1 MRVLAVLAEA
11 RNEPMVY
18 LTLVAGIL
26 LLLIGGDV
34 LVRGAV
40 SMAVKLDIP
49 TLVIGLTIVA
59 FGTSAPELVI
69 SLRAALAGSP
79 GIAVG
84 NVVGSNIAN
93 IFLVLGI
100 PALIAATNCD
110 QPFIKR
116 NMLYV
121 LGASLLFITL
131 CFNGPLSFW
140 HGAILFGCMVAFLV
154 ESGRRAAQRS
164 DEATVV
170 GEEAIELID
179 GVSGVPTRNWAI
191 ALFLIIGLVALPI
204 GAQMT
209 VSSASMIAIAFGV
222 SEVTVGLTI
231 VALGTSLPELST
243 TMAAAMRGH
252 CGLALGN
259 VLGSNLFNIL
269 AIMGLTAMVVPVPI
283 PDVVKNV
290 DIWVML
296 GAALAITPFVLGRKC
311 ITWQFGLVFVSCY
324 VLYISF
330 VFMPRAAQMAAIAAN

>member
-1 MRVLAVLAEA
+1 
-11 RNEPMVY
+11 MVY
-18 LTLVAGIL
+18 FTLAAGIV

-40 SMAVKLDIP
+40 SLAVKLDIP

-121 LGASLLFITL
+121 VGASLLFITM
-131 CFNGPLSFW
+131 CFNGPLTFW
-140 HGAILFGCMVAFLV
+140 HGAILFGFMVAFLV
-154 ESGRRAAQRS
+154 ESGRRAARRS
-164 DEATVV
+164 DAATEI

-179 GVSGVPTRNWAI
+179 GVSGVPTHNWVI
-191 ALFLIIGLVALPI
+191 AMFLIIGLVALPI

-209 VSSASMIAIAFGV
+209 VTAASAIATTFGV
-222 SEVTVGLTI
+222 SEVTVGLTV

-243 TMAAAMRGH
+243 TISAALRGH

-269 AIMGLTAMVVPVPI
+269 AIMGLTAMVVPVPVPEVI
-283 PDVVKNV
+283 KSV

-296 GAALAITPFVLGRKC
+296 AAALAITPFVLRAKH
-311 ITWQFGLVFVSCY
+311 ITWKIGLVFVSCY

>member
-1 MRVLAVLAEA
+1 
-11 RNEPMVY
+11 MVY
-18 LTLVAGIL
+18 LTLAAGIV

-40 SMAVKLDIP
+40 SLAVKLDIP

-69 SLRAALAGSP
+69 SLRAALAGSS
-79 GIAVG
+79 GIAIG

-93 IFLVLGI
+93 ILLVLGI

-116 NMLYV
+116 NTLYV
-121 LGASLLFITL
+121 IGASLIFITL

-140 HGAILFGCMVAFLV
+140 HGVILFGLMVAFLV

-164 DEATVV
+164 DEETVI
-170 GEEAIELID
+170 GQEAIELID
-179 GVSGVPTRNWAI
+179 GVSGVPQRNWAV
-191 ALFLIIGLVALPI
+191 ALFLAIGLVALPI

-209 VSSASMIAIAFGV
+209 VSAAAQIAKDFGV
-222 SEVTVGLTI
+222 SEAAVGLTL

-243 TMAAAMRGH
+243 TVAAALRGQ

-269 AIMGLTAMVVPVPI
+269 AIMGLTAMVVPVPVPEVI
-283 PDVVKNV
+283 KSIDV
-290 DIWVML
+290 WVML
-296 GAALAITPFVLGRKC
+296 AAALAITPFVLRRKC

-324 VLYISF
+324 LMYISF
-330 VFMPRAAQMAAIAAN
+330 VFMPRAAQIAAVAAN

>member
-1 MRVLAVLAEA
+1 
-11 RNEPMVY
+11 MVY
-18 LTLVAGIL
+18 LTLAAGIV

-40 SMAVKLDIP
+40 SLAVRLDIP

-69 SLRAALAGSP
+69 SLRAALAGSS

-93 IFLVLGI
+93 VFLVLGI
-100 PALIAATNCD
+100 PALIATTNCD

-116 NMLYV
+116 NMMYV
-121 LGASLLFITL
+121 IGASLVFILL
-131 CFNGPLSFW
+131 CFNGPLTFW
-140 HGAILFGCMVAFLV
+140 HGAILFGLMVAFLV
-154 ESGRRAAQRS
+154 ESGRRAAKRS
-164 DEATVV
+164 DAAAVI

-179 GVSGVPTRNWAI
+179 GVSGVPHRNWSI
-191 ALFLIIGLVALPI
+191 VLFLAIGLIALPI

-209 VSSASMIAIAFGV
+209 VSAASEIARDFGI
-222 SEVTVGLTI
+222 SEATVGLTLI
-231 VALGTSLPELST
+231 ALGTSLPELAT
-243 TMAAAMRGH
+243 TMSAAIRGQ

-283 PDVVKNV
+283 PEVITRIDL
-290 DIWVML
+290 WVML
-296 GAALAITPFVLGRKC
+296 AAALAIAPFVLRRKC
-311 ITWQFGLVFVSCY
+311 ISWPAGIVFVACY
-324 VLYISF
+324 LLYISF
-330 VFMPRAAQMAAIAAN
+330 VFIPRAGQIAQLASQ

>member
-1 MRVLAVLAEA
+1 
-11 RNEPMVY
+11 MVY
-18 LTLVAGIL
+18 LTLVAGIV

-40 SMAVKLDIP
+40 SLAVRLDIP

-69 SLRAALAGSP
+69 SLRAALAGSS

-93 IFLVLGI
+93 IFLVLGV

-121 LGASLLFITL
+121 IGASLVFITL
-131 CFNGPLSFW
+131 CFNGPLTFW
-140 HGAILFGCMVAFLV
+140 HGAILFGLMVAFLV

-164 DEATVV
+164 DAATVI

-179 GVSGVPTRNWAI
+179 GVSGVPHRNWSI
-191 ALFLIIGLVALPI
+191 VLFLAIGLVGLPI

-209 VSSASMIAIAFGV
+209 VSSASEIARNFGI
-222 SEVTVGLTI
+222 SEAAVGLTLI
-231 VALGTSLPELST
+231 AVGTSLPELAT
-243 TMAAAMRGH
+243 TLAAAIRGQ

-269 AIMGLTAMVVPVPI
+269 AIMGLTAMVVPVPV
-283 PDVVKNV
+283 PDVIKSV

-296 GAALAITPFVLGRKC
+296 AAALAVSPFVLRRSC
-311 ITWQFGLVFVSCY
+311 ISWRAGIVFVGCY
-324 VLYISF
+324 LLYIAF
-330 VFMPRAAQMAAIAAN
+330 VFMPRAQQIAELAAQ

>member
-1 MRVLAVLAEA
+1 
-11 RNEPMVY
+11 MVY
-18 LTLVAGIL
+18 FTLAAGIA

-40 SMAVKLDIP
+40 SLAVKLDIP

-69 SLRAALAGSP
+69 SLRAALAGSS
-79 GIAVG
+79 GISIG

-100 PALIAATNCD
+100 PALIATTNCD

-121 LGASLLFITL
+121 IGASLVFITL

-140 HGAILFGCMVAFLV
+140 HGAILFGLMVAFLV

-164 DEATVV
+164 DAAAVI

-179 GVSGVPTRNWAI
+179 GVSGVPTSNWAI
-191 ALFLIIGLVALPI
+191 ALFLAIGLIGLPI

-209 VSSASMIAIAFGV
+209 VSSASEIARNFGI
-222 SEVTVGLTI
+222 SEATVGLTI
-231 VALGTSLPELST
+231 IALGTSLPELAT
-243 TMAAAMRGH
+243 TVAAAVRGH

-269 AIMGLTAMVVPVPI
+269 AIMGLTAMVIPVPVPNVI
-283 PDVVKNV
+283 KNIDVW
-290 DIWVML
+290 IML
-296 GAALAITPFVLGRKC
+296 AAALAITPFVLRRRC
-311 ITWQFGLVFVSCY
+311 ITWPAGLVFVSCY
-324 VLYISF
+324 LLYISF
-330 VFMPRAAQMAAIAAN
+330 VFMPRAAQMAAASVN

>member
-1 MRVLAVLAEA
+1 
-11 RNEPMVY
+11 MVY
-18 LTLVAGIL
+18 LTLVAGIV

-40 SMAVKLDIP
+40 SLAVRLDIP

-69 SLRAALAGSP
+69 SLRAALAGSS
-79 GIAVG
+79 GISIG

-93 IFLVLGI
+93 IFLVLGV

-121 LGASLLFITL
+121 LGASLVFIMF

-140 HGAILFGCMVAFLV
+140 HGAVLFGLMVAFLV
-154 ESGRRAAQRS
+154 ESGRRAARRS
-164 DEATVV
+164 DSATVI
-170 GEEAIELID
+170 GEEAIEMID
-179 GVSGVPTRNWAI
+179 GVSGVPHRNWSI
-191 ALFLIIGLVALPI
+191 MLFLAIGLIALPI

-209 VSSASMIAIAFGV
+209 VSAASEIAKDFGV
-222 SEVTVGLTI
+222 SEAAVGLTLI
-231 VALGTSLPELST
+231 ALGTSLPELAT
-243 TMAAAMRGH
+243 TLAAAIRGQ

-269 AIMGLTAMVVPVPI
+269 AIMGLTAMVVPVPVPEVI
-283 PDVVKNV
+283 TSIDV
-290 DIWVML
+290 WVML
-296 GAALAITPFVLGRKC
+296 AAALAITPFVLRRKT
-311 ITWQFGLVFVSCY
+311 IGWPAGIVFVGCY
-324 VLYISF
+324 LLYIAV
-330 VFMPRAAQMAAIAAN
+330 VFMPRAAQITALASH

>member
-1 MRVLAVLAEA
+1 MEYFTLAAGLVLL
-11 RNEPMVY
+11 
-18 LTLVAGIL
+18 LVAGDI
-26 LLLIGGDV
+26 

-40 SMAVKLDIP
+40 SLAVKLEIP

-79 GIAVG
+79 GIAIG

-93 IFLVLGI
+93 VFLVLGV

-116 NMLYV
+116 NTCYV
-121 LGASLLFITL
+121 IGASLLFIAL
-131 CFNGPLSFW
+131 CYAGPLSFW

-154 ESGRRAAQRS
+154 ESGRRAARRTETTTKTC
-164 DEATVV
+164 D
-170 GEEAIELID
+170 GPIEIID
-179 GVSGVPTRNWAI
+179 GVSGVPARNWAI
-191 ALFLIIGLVALPI
+191 AAFLIIGLTGLPI

-209 VSSASMIAIAFGV
+209 VSAATQIAKDFGI
-222 SEVTVGLTI
+222 SEATVGLTI
-231 VALGTSLPELST
+231 IALGTSLPELST
-243 TMAAAMRGH
+243 TVSAAFRGH

-269 AIMGLTAMVVPVPI
+269 AVMGLTAMVTPVPVPDI
-283 PDVVKNV
+283 IKQV

-296 GAALAITPFVLGRKC
+296 AAILAITPFILGKRHITRK
-311 ITWQFGLVFVSCY
+311 FGVVFVGCY
-324 VLYISF
+324 LLYISL
-330 VFMPRAAQMAAIAAN
+330 VFIPRGSEMAAIAAN

>member
-1 MRVLAVLAEA
+1 MEYFTLAAGL
-11 RNEPMVY
+11 
-18 LTLVAGIL
+18 LLLLVAGDI
-26 LLLIGGDV
+26 

-40 SMAVKLDIP
+40 SLAVKLDIP
-49 TLVIGLTIVA
+49 TMVIGLTIVA

-69 SLRAALAGSP
+69 SLRAALAGSS
-79 GIAVG
+79 GIAIG

-93 IFLVLGI
+93 IFLVLGV

-116 NMLYV
+116 NTFYV
-121 LGASLLFITL
+121 IGASLLFIAL

-154 ESGRRAAQRS
+154 ESGRRAAQHTNS
-164 DEATVV
+164 SNNNCD
-170 GEEAIELID
+170 GSIDLID

-191 ALFLIIGLVALPI
+191 AAFLVIGLIGLPI

-209 VSSASMIAIAFGV
+209 VSAATKIAMNFGI
-222 SEVTVGLTI
+222 SEATVGLTVI
-231 VALGTSLPELST
+231 ALGTSLPELST
-243 TMAAAMRGH
+243 TISAALRGH

-269 AIMGLTAMVVPVPI
+269 AIMGLTAMVVPVPV
-283 PDVVKNV
+283 PDIIKQV

-296 GAALAITPFVLGRKC
+296 AAILAITPFILGKRH
-311 ITWQFGLVFVSCY
+311 ITRRIGFVFVSCY
-324 VLYISF
+324 LLYISI
-330 VFMPRAAQMAAIAAN
+330 VFMPRATQIAAMTVN